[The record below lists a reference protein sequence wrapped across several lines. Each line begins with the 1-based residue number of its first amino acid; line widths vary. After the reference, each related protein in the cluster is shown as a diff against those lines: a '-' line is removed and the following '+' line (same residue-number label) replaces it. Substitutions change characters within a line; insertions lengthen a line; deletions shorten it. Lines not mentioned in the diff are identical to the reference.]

1 MNNTVGGA
9 ALLAVCQLAL
19 PTIFRSALLATIWL
33 VTGSTAMAQMGGPA
47 GGVSASGKN
56 LTGLWERSRGYSAGV
71 ILTEAGLARTEGLT
85 VMDDPEVFC
94 EGYNVPRTS
103 FASNTAVRMAEF
115 PDRLE
120 IYYEHNAAERVIYL
134 DGETRTEAT
143 RMLGTSS
150 GRREGNTIVIETD
163 SFPDGLAHG
172 ATLVTSDE
180 LKFLERYTLRPDGDT
195 IEVLLMAVDP
205 QTYEWPRISHAFW
218 TRLPED
224 TFFYPSE
231 CEYDPEVHVPY
242 YDPAL
247 LESSYIDPAED

>member
-1 MNNTVGGA
+1 MNYPACASMLFATACVAMGS
-9 ALLAVCQLAL
+9 
-19 PTIFRSALLATIWL
+19 SASAQ
-33 VTGSTAMAQMGGPA
+33 TGDAPGSVP
-47 GGVSASGKN
+47 SGKN
-56 LTGLWERSRGYSAGV
+56 LTGLWERSRGYSPGV
-71 ILTEAGLARTEGLT
+71 NLTEAGQARTEGLT

-103 FASNTAVRMAEF
+103 FASNTAVRMAEY

-143 RMLGTSS
+143 RMLGTSA
-150 GRREGNTIVIETD
+150 GRREDNTIVIETGG
-163 SFPDGLAHG
+163 FPDGLAHG
-172 ATLVTSDE
+172 ANLVTSDE
-180 LKFLERYTLRPDGDT
+180 QKFLERYTLRPDGDT

-205 QTYEWPRISHAFW
+205 QVYEWPRISHAFW
-218 TRLPED
+218 TRLPEE

-247 LESSYIDPAED
+247 LDSSYIDPAEE